1 VNPRAVIDVGSHSV
15 LLLVAEET
23 EKGPRVLLEDYRISA
38 LGTGLGQTGLID
50 PEATARTKRIIV
62 QYLER
67 CRDLGAKRILPVG
80 TSALRE
86 ADNREQVLL
95 ELSQSAGQPIR
106 VLSRR
111 EEAGLTRR
119 GALSSLSA
127 GDDALVVDLGG
138 RSTEMTWPGFSR
150 SIPIGCQRG
159 TEDIL
164 ATDPPTDTEMA
175 ELRDRVR
182 SHLPAP
188 PDAGALVFSGGTAT
202 TLASMDLA
210 RPAMTRSTD
219 MGTRCHHQPALPHVV
234 AVPPTSAYRPDLV
247 HGHRMSPA
255 RLDDL
260 IQMLSSVPL
269 AERKNLAG
277 IEPERAGVLV
287 AGSIILDELCRWCR
301 RESFLVSARGLT
313 WGVWLAHS
321 A

>member
-23 EKGPRVLLEDYRISA
+23 EKGLRVLLEDYRISA

-119 GALSSLSA
+119 GALSGLRA

-188 PDAGALVFSGGTAT
+188 PNAGALVFSGGTAT
-202 TLASMDLA
+202 TLASMDLT

-219 MGTRCHHQPALPHVV
+219 KRRV
-234 AVPPTSAYRPDLV
+234 YRQDLV

-269 AERKNLAG
+269 AKRKDLAG

-287 AGSIILDELCRWCR
+287 AGSIIWGELCRWCR

-321 A
+321 T